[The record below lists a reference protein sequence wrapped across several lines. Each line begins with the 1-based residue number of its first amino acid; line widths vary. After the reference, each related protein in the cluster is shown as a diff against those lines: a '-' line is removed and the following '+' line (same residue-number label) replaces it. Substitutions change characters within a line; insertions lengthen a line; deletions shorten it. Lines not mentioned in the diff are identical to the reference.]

1 VWTKL
6 PLGFDARDFV
16 AAPCGSS
23 RLEYGSRAGRVMVA
37 GLGVVVAGL
46 GVVVAGLGVMVLK
59 GRSDDGTTAAK
70 GRSEEEVSRFL
81 STTALKPLTGSAE

>member
-1 VWTKL
+1 M
-6 PLGFDARDFV
+6 
-16 AAPCGSS
+16 
-23 RLEYGSRAGRVMVA
+23 MVA

-46 GVVVAGLGVMVLK
+46 GVVVAGLGVVVAGLGVVVLK
-59 GRSDDGTTAAK
+59 GRSDDGTTATT

>member
-1 VWTKL
+1 MWTKL

-23 RLEYGSRAGRVMVA
+23 RLEYGSRAGRVM
-37 GLGVVVAGL
+37 VAGL